1 VADLALTPRG
11 EETRRRLL
19 EAAIAELVERDGALE
34 VASVAGRAG
43 VSVGLLYRYFGSKAG
58 LVAAV
63 VDDFYDRLLEAI
75 SVAGALKGVDWA
87 TRERRR
93 TELSVAFHYREPLAP
108 VLLGRLAREPEVAAR
123 EVRRIER
130 LVEDAALNVE
140 RGQRRGEIPA
150 ETDARMVGAMLIGGY
165 RVAMAEALTRPKRP
179 SQRDLTEVI
188 WRFVVH
194 GVGFQSGPRAAPD
207 GAGRGG

>member
-1 VADLALTPRG
+1 VTDLALTRRG
-11 EETRRRLL
+11 EATRGRLL
-19 EAAIAELVERDGALE
+19 SAAIDELVERDGALE
-34 VASVAGRAG
+34 VASVAARAG

-63 VDDFYDRLLEAI
+63 VDDFYDRLLEET
-75 SVAGALKGVDWA
+75 GAANAMKDVDWS

-93 TELSVAFHYREPLAP
+93 TEISVAFHYREPLAP

-130 LVEDAALNVE
+130 LVEDAATNVA
-140 RGQRRGEIPA
+140 RAQRRGEIPA
-150 ETDARMVGAMLIGGY
+150 ATDARMAGAMLIGGY
-165 RVAMAEALTRPKRP
+165 RVAIAEALTRSQRP
-179 SQRDLTEVI
+179 SQARLTEAI

-194 GVGFQSGPRAAPD
+194 GVGSQDGTGSPAA
-207 GAGRGG
+207 

>member
-1 VADLALTPRG
+1 MADLALTPRG

-34 VASVAGRAG
+34 VASVAARAG

-58 LVAAV
+58 LVTAV
-63 VDDFYDRLLEAI
+63 VDDFYDRLLAEI
-75 SVAGALKGVDWA
+75 SAAGALKGVDWA

-140 RGQRRGEIPA
+140 RGQRRGEIPGDA
-150 ETDARMVGAMLIGGY
+150 DARMVGAMLIGGY
-165 RVAMAEALTRPKRP
+165 RVAMAEALTRSTRP
-179 SQRDLTEVI
+179 SQHDLTEAI

-194 GVGFQSGPRAAPD
+194 GVGFQSVPGTGTGTA
-207 GAGRGG
+207 

>member
-34 VASVAGRAG
+34 VASVATRAG

-58 LVAAV
+58 LVTAV
-63 VDDFYDRLLEAI
+63 VDDFYDRLLAEI

-140 RGQRRGEIPA
+140 RGQRRGEIPGDA
-150 ETDARMVGAMLIGGY
+150 DARMVGAMLIGGY
-165 RVAMAEALTRPKRP
+165 RVAMAEALTRAARP
-179 SQRDLTEVI
+179 SQHDLTEAI

-194 GVGFQSGPRAAPD
+194 GVGFQSVPGT
-207 GAGRGG
+207 GAGTGTA